1 MLVGKALRRILAN
14 PFGKVRGAVEAT
26 REVAFPRSGHGD
38 WELCVLIREGVER
51 NPPLGRKERDSC
63 GFWVFDR
70 RKEFRRESPRGKA
83 FAALGYG
90 VGLLTICAAAPA
102 AHAQNLAPTRTI
114 VVGGV
119 QPGTAEPTGAT
130 PARGGD
136 PAQAAR
142 QDASQGAPEP
152 AIQLVYPPKPAEQ
165 TGPPLTL
172 TLADA
177 LQRAQKYNAEYL
189 AAIADQKSA
198 QEDRLQARNARLP
211 QLSD

>member
-1 MLVGKALRRILAN
+1 M
-14 PFGKVRGAVEAT
+14 
-26 REVAFPRSGHGD
+26 
-38 WELCVLIREGVER
+38 
-51 NPPLGRKERDSC
+51 
-63 GFWVFDR
+63 
-70 RKEFRRESPRGKA
+70 
-83 FAALGYG
+83 
-90 VGLLTICAAAPA
+90 CAAAPA

-130 PARGGD
+130 PARAGD

-189 AAIADQKSA
+189 SAITDQKSA
-198 QEDRLQARNARLP
+198 QEDRLTSAECAAAAGQDQKRISRARRATEKLP
-211 QLSD
+211 NGRFVTKDGVHVYREWAVLHQDISANTIMGTDYKRAQRQKRSRQPRRRSPAGD